1 MPIVFEIIYS
11 VLNLSNFCLIGGLRL
26 GQIFYPKNE
35 RNQSY
40 RNRIHLFNFF
50 PEPNK

>member
-1 MPIVFEIIYS
+1 MPIVFKIIYS
-11 VLNLSNFCLIGGLRL
+11 VLNLSNFYLIGGLRF

-40 RNRIHLFNFF
+40 RNRIDLFNFF
-50 PEPNK
+50 PEPYK